1 MMTTVTLKISRDSFL
16 MANTSDIGDNPH
28 FFASNEHTCS
38 ISDSLALRIHSDTK
52 PLNLKIANL
61 QKGMIF
67 MLNGAEVVGE
77 GTGFGVPIGKYSNE
91 IVFSGSSFLQVQ
103 KQDNFVIIRKEFLMD
118 LIERG
123 KFRNLKL
130 ENMKLRGIMDSVS
143 LLSQE
148 HKRLAQFIL
157 LTKGLLLKFGVKS
170 TFVRTVPKGKV
181 IVTYIVDRNR
191 ILVKLSFSELDRT
204 NLQKV
209 FMLNEQGAHFFRKYS
224 DSEGLNLDDE
234 EIGVWD
240 DVIAQSAKIT
250 DSQGR
255 IGFSLKN
262 VEGTVLRRGREVVK
276 GHLDWIGLDYELNP
290 EDDQFEYE
298 IEIFG

>member
-1 MMTTVTLKISRDSFL
+1 
-16 MANTSDIGDNPH
+16 MAKSDEPDFFEIDTHTS
-28 FFASNEHTCS
+28 S
-38 ISDSLALRIHSDTK
+38 ISDAVALRIHSDTK
-52 PLNLKIANL
+52 PRNMKIGNL

-67 MLNGAEVVGE
+67 LFNGAEVVGE
-77 GTGFGVPIGKYSNE
+77 GTGFGVPIGKYSDE
-91 IVFSGSSFLQVQ
+91 TFFSGSSFLQVQ
-103 KQDNFVIIRKEFLMD
+103 KQGDFVVVRKEFLMD

-130 ENMKLRGIMDSVS
+130 ENVKLRGIMDYVS
-143 LLSQE
+143 LLSR
-148 HKRLAQFIL
+148 KNKFIAHFIIRAKDL
-157 LTKGLLLKFGVKS
+157 LFKFGVES

-181 IVTYIVDRNR
+181 VVTYTIDQNR
-191 ILVKLSFSELDRT
+191 ILVKLSFSELDHA

-240 DVIAQSAKIT
+240 NVMAQSAKIV

>member
-1 MMTTVTLKISRDSFL
+1 MNTVSLKTSRDSFR
-16 MANTSDIGDNPH
+16 MAKAADKGDGTH
-28 FFASNEHTCS
+28 FPASNMHTCS
-38 ISDSLALRIHSDTK
+38 ISDSVALRIHPDTK
-52 PLNLKIANL
+52 PLNMKIANL

-67 MLNGAEVVGE
+67 MFNGAEVVGE
-77 GTGFGVPIGKYSNE
+77 GTGFGVPIGKYSDE
-91 IVFSGSSFLQVQ
+91 IFFSGSSFLQVQ
-103 KQDNFVIIRKEFLMD
+103 KQNNSVIVRKEFLMD
-118 LIERG
+118 LVERS

-130 ENMKLRGIMDSVS
+130 ENVKLREIMDSVS
-143 LLSQE
+143 LLSQK
-148 HKRLAQFIL
+148 HKHLAQFIL
-157 LTKGLLLKFGVKS
+157 LAKGLLFKFGVKS

-181 IVTYIVDRNR
+181 IVNYIVDQNR
-191 ILVKLSFSELDRT
+191 ILVKLSFSQLDRT

-240 DVIAQSAKIT
+240 DVMANSAKIV

-255 IGFSLKN
+255 VGFSLKN
-262 VEGTVLRRGREVVK
+262 VEGSLLRRGREVIK
-276 GHLDWIGLDYELNP
+276 GHLNWIGLDYELNP